1 MNEIGGGKRV
11 CVCVC
16 VCVCAEDLQVSIQT

>member
-1 MNEIGGGKRV
+1 V

-16 VCVCAEDLQVSIQT
+16 VHAWPFKSRL

>member
-1 MNEIGGGKRV
+1 MIGKRV

-16 VCVCAEDLQVSIQT
+16 VCVHAWPFKSRL

>member
-1 MNEIGGGKRV
+1 MIVKRV

-16 VCVCAEDLQVSIQT
+16 VHAWPFKSRL